1 MDQTNG
7 STTVEAKACPAC
19 GCLCDDLALADG
31 CALGRAGVAAPLD
44 ADRPAAL
51 IDGRPAALDEAIGR
65 AAAILAAA
73 KYPLVFGLTESTCEA
88 QRVAVAIT
96 DRLGACIDFP
106 SAPPAPLFPDLGT
119 VTCTL
124 GEVKNRADLLLF
136 WGGRPA
142 ETHPR
147 LADRYALA
155 PPGRFA
161 PNGRRD
167 RTVIVAGNRST
178 ADAYAAEVFL
188 PVTPGEDFAALW
200 LLRALVQ
207 GKPVDPALAP
217 VAGVPLAEW
226 QALAD
231 RLRRCQFGVLFLT
244 RFYTIALRPPGNGVG
259 AGQVLTWQTG
269 YPAAVGLHRGYPCS
283 FAGEFSAA
291 AVLARGETDAAL
303 LVSSDPLGQLPPAAQ
318 DHLHRI
324 PYVALSPQ
332 DTAMSRSAA
341 VAITTAACADP
352 AAGTVFRLDGLA
364 LPLRPAISSSST
376 DDFQVLKLIEQNLR
390 GRSAPE

>member
-1 MDQTNG
+1 
-7 STTVEAKACPAC
+7 
-19 GCLCDDLALADG
+19 
-31 CALGRAGVAAPLD
+31 
-44 ADRPAAL
+44 
-51 IDGRPAALDEAIGR
+51 
-65 AAAILAAA
+65 
-73 KYPLVFGLTESTCEA
+73 
-88 QRVAVAIT
+88 
-96 DRLGACIDFP
+96 
-106 SAPPAPLFPDLGT
+106 
-119 VTCTL
+119 
-124 GEVKNRADLLLF
+124 VKNRADLLLF

-231 RLRRCQFGVLFLT
+231 RLQHCKFGVLFLDPAPPAHMAD
-244 RFYTIALRPPGNGVG
+244 RLPGRRRPAPRLPVFLRRRVQRGRCARPRRDRRRSARQFRPARPTPTGGSRSLTPDSLCRPIPPRHGNEPIGRRRHHHRRLRRPRRRHGLPPGRTRAAPQTCNLIFIYRRFSGIEVDRTESPG
-259 AGQVLTWQTG
+259 PERAGMID
-269 YPAAVGLHRGYPCS
+269 RK
-283 FAGEFSAA
+283 
-291 AVLARGETDAAL
+291 ARA
-303 LVSSDPLGQLPPAAQ
+303 
-318 DHLHRI
+318 
-324 PYVALSPQ
+324 
-332 DTAMSRSAA
+332 
-341 VAITTAACADP
+341 
-352 AAGTVFRLDGLA
+352 
-364 LPLRPAISSSST
+364 
-376 DDFQVLKLIEQNLR
+376 
-390 GRSAPE
+390 

>member
-1 MDQTNG
+1 LAT
-7 STTVEAKACPAC
+7 
-19 GCLCDDLALADG
+19 DLNA
-31 CALGRAGVAAPLD
+31 
-44 ADRPAAL
+44 
-51 IDGRPAALDEAIGR
+51 
-65 AAAILAAA
+65 
-73 KYPLVFGLTESTCEA
+73 
-88 QRVAVAIT
+88 
-96 DRLGACIDFP
+96 
-106 SAPPAPLFPDLGT
+106 
-119 VTCTL
+119 
-124 GEVKNRADLLLF
+124 
-136 WGGRPA
+136 
-142 ETHPR
+142 H
-147 LADRYALA
+147 
-155 PPGRFA
+155 
-161 PNGRRD
+161 
-167 RTVIVAGNRST
+167 
-178 ADAYAAEVFL
+178 
-188 PVTPGEDFAALW
+188 
-200 LLRALVQ
+200 
-207 GKPVDPALAP
+207 
-217 VAGVPLAEW
+217 
-226 QALAD
+226 
-231 RLRRCQFGVLFLT
+231 T
-244 RFYTIALRPPGNGVG
+244 RFYTLTLRPPGNGAG
-259 AGQVLTWQTG
+259 AEQVLTWQTG